1 MHEGQGEDAFTKQ
14 FGCDV
19 LGGRHQGDVD
29 EVRTARTAQVRMG
42 ETKDAVLVEI
52 IAAAGIPSDVLFGL
66 GTKLNHSLRHCR
78 TRESAAAQGTRIVGL
93 RAYKRI
99 DILCVVCRYAAH
111 GYASGQTNECYA
123 FCVQHIKKVLS
134 LAAKFGNSF
143 VIFKKKTTFVAKK
156 IRKHM
161 KRPLVLLLAVL
172 PFQAFSISPDDS
184 LRVDTLR
191 QVDVQADSVL
201 RVNEAIRQTLEREK
215 SARIGTLSVSDVIGG
230 KATDKILHPF
240 AVKERKREKKHA
252 RDRKILKE
260 YEELG
265 RIKTFEELLDEAVRQ
280 QAIEDGKE
288 PPTRSGKKK

>member
-1 MHEGQGEDAFTKQ
+1 M
-14 FGCDV
+14 
-19 LGGRHQGDVD
+19 
-29 EVRTARTAQVRMG
+29 
-42 ETKDAVLVEI
+42 
-52 IAAAGIPSDVLFGL
+52 
-66 GTKLNHSLRHCR
+66 
-78 TRESAAAQGTRIVGL
+78 
-93 RAYKRI
+93 
-99 DILCVVCRYAAH
+99 
-111 GYASGQTNECYA
+111 
-123 FCVQHIKKVLS
+123 
-134 LAAKFGNSF
+134 AAKFGNSF

-191 QVDVQADSVL
+191 QVDVHADSAL